1 MSAPTVRVLDVIEL
15 LAQPGNERLRFSDI
29 VRELGLT
36 QATTHAI
43 LTTLCG
49 RGWLTRDLK
58 DKTFSLGPAL
68 SVVAERAD
76 KSRPVVRAARAAV
89 QQLSQEFGYPASV
102 VERAATRWSLR
113 VSRAP
118 PRHSVPASVTAFPTP
133 RPSAL
138 RSPRGTPTNNSA
150 SGCGAA
156 TGNSALT
163 RRLEQVLA
171 RTRERGFDVDWTT
184 PALAQAAQLVGALQR
199 EGMPAHVREIMDQL
213 VVEYTTI
220 GFLSDDDP
228 ARKAQP
234 IATIA
239 APVFNDLEQ
248 VALIICLHPLRALT
262 LRRLN
267 TIGRR
272 LTRATA
278 AISVRSASRLV

>member
-1 MSAPTVRVLDVIEL
+1 AGIRCGLDHPCFG
-15 LAQPGNERLRFSDI
+15 A
-29 VRELGLT
+29 
-36 QATTHAI
+36 
-43 LTTLCG
+43 G
-49 RGWLTRDLK
+49 R
-58 DKTFSLGPAL
+58 
-68 SVVAERAD
+68 
-76 KSRPVVRAARAAV
+76 
-89 QQLSQEFGYPASV
+89 
-102 VERAATRWSLR
+102 
-113 VSRAP
+113 
-118 PRHSVPASVTAFPTP
+118 
-133 RPSAL
+133 
-138 RSPRGTPTNNSA
+138 
-150 SGCGAA
+150 
-156 TGNSALT
+156 
-163 RRLEQVLA
+163 
-171 RTRERGFDVDWTT
+171 
-184 PALAQAAQLVGALQR
+184 
-199 EGMPAHVREIMDQL
+199 